1 MYMKIQRERSL
12 LCTVR
17 VHSYTHTLYA
27 RTQHM
32 YVLAATLP
40 PYTHTH
46 IMQVWVYMPRHTH
59 SPKYVNSLVRKGN
72 PTKSYTTQHM

>member
-17 VHSYTHTLYA
+17 VHSYTRTLHA

-46 IMQVWVYMPRHTH
+46 NAGVGIHAQT
-59 SPKYVNSLVRKGN
+59 
-72 PTKSYTTQHM
+72 YTLP